1 MTTISKIEAISPL
14 DGRYRDKIDE
24 LKHYFS
30 EYALQKF
37 RIKVEVEYYIFLM
50 EHGLFTIPANI
61 LSKRSIL
68 RAIYAGFNIHEAER
82 IKKIESVTNHDVKAV
97 EYYIKEKLKTYGLN
111 DYLEY
116 VHFGLTSQDINSA
129 STSLMMMKCM
139 DNIMFPNFNNL
150 LSKIKSLADEYIDIP
165 MLSRTHGQ
173 SASPTYLGK
182 EFLVFYERMNNQ
194 IEYLKEIKYTTKFG
208 GATGNMNAHYFTDD
222 SYNWS
227 KLFDKFIDSLSQH
240 TSLKLIRNQYTT
252 QIDHYDNYSV
262 LFDNLNRICILLID
276 FCVDIWY
283 YISLGYF
290 KQKIVAGEVG
300 SSTMP
305 HKVNPI
311 NFENAEGNFYLAS
324 SMFQFLS
331 RKLPISRLQRDLTDS
346 TITRNI
352 GMGFGYML
360 LAIKSCLTGLNKLQ
374 VNTTQIDKDLDD
386 NYVVITEGIQTLLR
400 HRGIPNPYEAM
411 KTITRT
417 NNNDCSNKDE
427 IKTKINDYLE
437 TIEISEEDK
446 QKIKNLTPNN
456 YCGRKLK

>member
-14 DGRYRDKIDE
+14 DGRYRSKVEE

-37 RIKVEVEYYIFLM
+37 RIKVEIEYFIFLM
-50 EHGLFTIPANI
+50 EQGLFTIPANI
-61 LSKRSIL
+61 LSKRSLL
-68 RAIYAGFNIHEAER
+68 RVIYASFNIHEAEE
-82 IKKIESVTNHDVKAV
+82 IKKIESTTNHDVKAV
-97 EYYIKEKLKTYGLN
+97 EYYIKEKLKKYGLN

-116 VHFGLTSQDINSA
+116 VHFGLTSQDINST
-129 STSLMMMKCM
+129 STSLMMMKSM
-139 DNIMFPNFNNL
+139 ESVMLPNLNNL
-150 LSKIKSLADEYIDIP
+150 LTKINNLSQDYLNIP

-173 SASPTYLGK
+173 AASPTYLGK
-182 EFLVFYERMNNQ
+182 EFLVFHERLNNQ
-194 IEYLKEIKYTTKFG
+194 MEYLQQIKYTTKFG

-222 SYNWS
+222 TKDWS
-227 KLFDKFIDSLSQH
+227 TLFDKFISGLSQH
-240 TSLKLIRNQYTT
+240 HSLKLIRNQFTT

-262 LFDNLNRICILLID
+262 LFDNLNRICVLLID

-290 KQKIVAGEVG
+290 KQKIIAGEVG

-324 SMFQFLS
+324 SVFQFLS

-352 GMGFGYML
+352 GTGFGYML

-374 VNTTQIDKDLDD
+374 VDTNQITSDLNK

-400 HRGIPNPYEAM
+400 HRGISNPYEAM
-411 KTITRT
+411 KNITRT
-417 NNNDCSNKDE
+417 NQDNSSDNNE
-427 IKTKINDYLE
+427 IKNKINEYLE
-437 TIEISEEDK
+437 TIDISDEDK
-446 QKIKNLTPNN
+446 QKIKELLPTT
-456 YCGRKLK
+456 YCGKKL